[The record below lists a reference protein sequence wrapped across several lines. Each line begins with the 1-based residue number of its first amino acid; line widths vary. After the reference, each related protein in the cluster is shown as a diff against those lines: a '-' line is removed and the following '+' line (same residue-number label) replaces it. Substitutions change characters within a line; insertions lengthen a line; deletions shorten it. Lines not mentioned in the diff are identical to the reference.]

1 MFRYLVYYIFHSYF
15 YNFRKQSVTQR
26 VLTEECRPVR
36 EEEEE
41 EEASGDNETTGNLED
56 ASNKDDGESKTAT
69 EDDATSDL
77 VVVQAPSVRAE
88 AIDNDGNDTQ
98 RRKTTVVRPSDMM
111 ENNLFDEDGNAILP
125 DGTLI
130 IQPTDVDGDRNAC
143 GPAPAEGS
151 SLQFDFK
158 DGNPDP
164 KLKLA
169 ATVMNNQSAQGNV
182 SSGAGSISNSEPG
195 VLDVVKCTTCTAKL
209 NPYHKD
215 DLAVHPV
222 LKVIT
227 CKVKAFF

>member
-1 MFRYLVYYIFHSYF
+1 MA
-15 YNFRKQSVTQR
+15 
-26 VLTEECRPVR
+26 EESRPIR
-36 EEEEE
+36 DIED
-41 EEASGDNETTGNLED
+41 EEAPD
-56 ASNKDDGESKTAT
+56 AEKSENPDDSSNKDDTVCKTGL
-69 EDDATSDL
+69 EDDAPSDL
-77 VVVQAPSVRAE
+77 IALQAPSTRAE
-88 AIDNDGNDTQ
+88 TIDDDDGPE
-98 RRKTTVVRPSDMM
+98 RRKKDSRTTDMM
-111 ENNLFDEDGNAILP
+111 VNLFDEDGNAILP

-130 IQPTDVDGDRNAC
+130 IQPTDVDGDRNTV
-143 GPAPAEGS
+143 GPAPPAEGS

-164 KLKLA
+164 KFKLSA
-169 ATVMNNQSAQGNV
+169 NVMNNQSSQGNV

-227 CKVKAFF
+227 CKVST